1 MSLNI
6 GDDVEVPV
14 SYGGTGYAKIV
25 DILSPYQALIRWY
38 WTYNDLAN
46 VAGFNQEELDEEGFE
61 RDDIAE
67 TQTETTVTARDIIR
81 PVYLPEPRFFF
92 DPATQELTPLEQ
104 QEDQEREES
113 LYRGE
118 KLAQHE
124 EEMSGTETENEE
136 LQQLAAAGL
145 LQSMRAALA

>member
-92 DPATQELTPLEQ
+92 DPATQELTPLNQLGQLEQ
-104 QEDQEREES
+104 EQEEQ
-113 LYRGE
+113 LFHQE
-118 KLAQHE
+118 KLAQH
-124 EEMSGTETENEE
+124 EMSGTETENEE